1 MRWTSRKLISAI
13 ACMWLFTHLLTTG
26 ALTGDQYVSI
36 VTIIILAYFAGN
48 VGEKF
53 AK

>member
-1 MRWTSRKLISAI
+1 VKWNSRKLISAI
-13 ACMWLFTHLLTTG
+13 GCMWLFTHLLTIKS
-26 ALTGDQYVSI
+26 LTGDQYVSL
-36 VTIIILAYFAGN
+36 VTIIVLAYFAGN